1 MKLNNH
7 SYLNMR
13 TQFPYP
19 QTALWYVSQK
29 KKKVSTES
37 KKITIELIT
46 LWVAAIPLRDTWA
59 NSLPTNTVMPRV
71 WES

>member
-29 KKKVSTES
+29 KKSIDRIKENHNWTDHAMGSSYTDRKSV
-37 KKITIELIT
+37 
-46 LWVAAIPLRDTWA
+46 V
-59 NSLPTNTVMPRV
+59 
-71 WES
+71 

>member
-29 KKKVSTES
+29 KKKYRQNQRKSQLNWS
-37 KKITIELIT
+37 
-46 LWVAAIPLRDTWA
+46 RYG
-59 NSLPTNTVMPRV
+59 
-71 WES
+71 